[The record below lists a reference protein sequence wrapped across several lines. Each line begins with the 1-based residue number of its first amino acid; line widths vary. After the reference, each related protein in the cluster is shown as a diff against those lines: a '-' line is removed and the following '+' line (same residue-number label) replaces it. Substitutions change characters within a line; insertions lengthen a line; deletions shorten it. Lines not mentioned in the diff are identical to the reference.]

1 MTSPAFN
8 PPADH
13 GSTVRIGAVSYL
25 NTKPLVHGLQELLP
39 EAEIIYDLP
48 SRLAD
53 ELATGKLDVYVKGGS
68 YSFVLY
74 TAKPT
79 GKGSLALL
87 FEKWKKEFNEKGYFS
102 PEIKKQIK
110 NNNTCIGILII

>member
-1 MTSPAFN
+1 MTSPASN

-53 ELATGKLDVYVKGGS
+53 ELATGKLDVALIPSIEYLQQPG
-68 YSFVLY
+68 YS
-74 TAKPT
+74 
-79 GKGSLALL
+79 
-87 FEKWKKEFNEKGYFS
+87 
-102 PEIKKQIK
+102 
-110 NNNTCIGILII
+110 II